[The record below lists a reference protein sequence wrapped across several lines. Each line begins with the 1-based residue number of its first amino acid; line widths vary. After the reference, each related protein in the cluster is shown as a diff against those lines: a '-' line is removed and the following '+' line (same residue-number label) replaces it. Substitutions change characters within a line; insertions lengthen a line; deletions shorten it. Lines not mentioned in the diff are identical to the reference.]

1 MPDNPARS
9 LRILVVEDD
18 EAHASVIGEVLG
30 AEGHEVQVARSGAE
44 GLAALEGARAPDLVV
59 TDLRLQ
65 DLDGLEIVRRCRA
78 LREDSAVPQVVVVT
92 GYGTVEGAVT
102 AMQAGALHYL
112 QKPLDVGILRE
123 TVRSASGRIELEVSH
138 RELQTTLDKS
148 FAFPGIF
155 GQTHAMHR
163 VFDVMNQILDTD
175 ATVLVGG
182 ESGTGKELVARALHR
197 AGPRRKGPFV
207 PLNCAAL
214 AEGVLESELFGH
226 EEGAFT
232 GATATRKGRFEA
244 ASGGTLF
251 LDEIGDMPLATQAHL
266 LRALES
272 GEIVRVGSNEPRKV
286 DVRVIAATHRDLDQ
300 MVASGRFREDLCFR
314 LRVVQLELPPLRER
328 LADLPYLIE
337 HFLVESAARHGKPA
351 RELSP
356 EALDILMSYRWPGN
370 VRELKNA
377 IESMVLLS
385 RGEVIAPDAV
395 PPYVRPS
402 GGDTPDIL
410 KSLSGLPAEEV
421 ERALITNTLRD
432 VGGNRERAS
441 QLLGISTR
449 TLYRKI
455 KAYGLSR
462 REQRA
467 EAAEPDEPAVSIR
480 HGGEPGGP

>member
-1 MPDNPARS
+1 M
-9 LRILVVEDD
+9 EDD
-18 EAHASVIGEVLG
+18 DAHADVIGDVLG
-30 AEGHEVQVARSGAE
+30 SEGHQVTIARSGAD
-44 GLAALEGARAPDLVV
+44 GLAALEGDGGVDLVV

-65 DLDGLEIVRRCRA
+65 DRDGLEIVARCRE
-78 LREDSAVPQVVVVT
+78 LREDRAVPQVVVVT
-92 GYGTVEGAVT
+92 GYGTVEGAVA
-102 AMQAGALHYL
+102 AMRAGALHYL

-123 TVRSASGRIELEVSH
+123 TTRAAAERIALERSH

-148 FAFPGIF
+148 FAFEGLL
-155 GQTHAMHR
+155 GQTHSMQR
-163 VFDVMNQILDTD
+163 VFDVMNQIKDTD
-175 ATVLVGG
+175 ATVLIRG

-197 AGPRRKGPFV
+197 AGPRREGPFI

-232 GATATRKGRFEA
+232 GATARRRGRFEA

-272 GEIVRVGSNEPRKV
+272 GEIVRVGANDPIQV
-286 DVRVIAATHRDLDQ
+286 DVRVVAATHRDLDQ
-300 MVASGRFREDLCFR
+300 MVREGRFREDLCFR

-328 LADLPYLIE
+328 LADLPHLAE
-337 HFLVESAARHGKPA
+337 HFLQEAATRHGKPG

-377 IESMVLLS
+377 MESMVLLS
-385 RGEVIAPDAV
+385 RGDVLAADAV
-395 PPYVRPS
+395 PAYVRPAV
-402 GGDTPDIL
+402 GETPDIL
-410 KSLSGLPAEEV
+410 KALSGLPADDV
-421 ERALITNTLRD
+421 EKALITNTLRD

-462 REQRA
+462 RENRA
-467 EAAEPDEPAVSIR
+467 EPA
-480 HGGEPGGP
+480 